1 MEYSRESVFVSAIRT
16 LCKTFAGVIGILV
29 GIIVVCFVLMMFSSH
44 DIYPPKSTLTISP
57 DAKGNREFLHSSAPV
72 ILKID
77 IDGVIGLGDLTY
89 KKIQSSLLDSR
100 EGLLAQ
106 NRVKALLLYIDSPGG
121 SADDAD
127 DIYRAILSY
136 KKKYQ
141 VPVYAF
147 VDGMCAS
154 GGMYI
159 ACAADRIFSTPTSV
173 IGSVGVLLG
182 PTFNFSGLMERYGVQ
197 SLSLTQGKDKDMLN
211 PFRPWVPGEDKSLV
225 KITSDLYNRFVDI
238 VVEARPRLTRDKL
251 VDELGAQVYSP
262 EDALQLGYIDVADSD
277 YDVAVDEL
285 AKAAQIPET
294 EKYQVLTITPMHTFL
309 SQFGDNQPSLLQGK
323 ITHHFQIGSM
333 NSELSGRFLYL
344 YQP

>member
-1 MEYSRESVFVSAIRT
+1 MRR
-16 LCKTFAGVIGILV
+16 
-29 GIIVVCFVLMMFSSH
+29 
-44 DIYPPKSTLTISP
+44 
-57 DAKGNREFLHSSAPV
+57 NREFLHSPAPV

-77 IDGVIGLGDLTY
+77 IDGVIGIGDLTY
-89 KKIQSSLLDSR
+89 KKIQNSLLDSR
-100 EGLLAQ
+100 EGLLAP

-182 PTFNFSGLMERYGVQ
+182 PTFNFSGLMERYGV
-197 SLSLTQGKDKDMLN
+197 
-211 PFRPWVPGEDKSLV
+211 
-225 KITSDLYNRFVDI
+225 
-238 VVEARPRLTRDKL
+238 
-251 VDELGAQVYSP
+251 SP
-262 EDALQLGYIDVADSD
+262 SPHSREG
-277 YDVAVDEL
+277 
-285 AKAAQIPET
+285 
-294 EKYQVLTITPMHTFL
+294 
-309 SQFGDNQPSLLQGK
+309 
-323 ITHHFQIGSM
+323 
-333 NSELSGRFLYL
+333 
-344 YQP
+344 